1 MKYEQNSVDISL
13 VLSVLLLESHTGIML
28 NICQLLN
35 LTTQLQY
42 TSFGQPDYQAIVN
55 FAQSVV

>member
-1 MKYEQNSVDISL
+1 
-13 VLSVLLLESHTGIML
+13 ML

-42 TSFGQPDYQAIVN
+42 TSLGQPITKQLLILLSLWCKKFALAIQEN
-55 FAQSVV
+55 MLQQNMGRSKCL